1 MFEFKFI
8 LLTTANILYI
18 FCYGVRDVLWLRL
31 LAVAAM
37 VLLLPYYAVHELWDC
52 ICWQIVFIAIN
63 VYWIVAIVRERQPP
77 KMTKAESQLYDSVF
91 KGSCSAKDM
100 LRLIKKADWNEVDYG
115 DVIIKQGTDLD
126 KLIMIHKGRV
136 SVQIEGE
143 EVATLGPG
151 NLVGEMS
158 FLTQE
163 KTVADVL
170 ALGKVR
176 FLSWKRGVLEQMF
189 DDNVPLKSA
198 INEIIG
204 RDLVHKLSSQGK
216 AARIEESHSHS
227 VF

>member
-1 MFEFKFI
+1 MFHFDFI
-8 LLTTANILYI
+8 LLTTANVLYI

-37 VLLLPYYAVHELWDC
+37 FLLLPYYSIHGLYEC
-52 ICWQIVFIAIN
+52 IAWQLVFIAIN

-77 KMTKAESQLYDSVF
+77 QMTKAESQLYEAVF

-100 LRLIKKADWNEVDYG
+100 LRLIKKADWNEVEYS
-115 DVIIKQGTDLD
+115 DVIIKHGTDLD
-126 KLIMIHKGRV
+126 QLIMIHKGNV
-136 SVQIEGE
+136 SVQIKGE

-158 FLTQE
+158 FLTE
-163 KTVADVL
+163 ENTAADVI

-176 FLSWKRGVLEQMF
+176 FLSWKRGVLEGLF
-189 DDNVPLKSA
+189 EDNVSLKSA

-216 AARIEESHSHS
+216 SARIEESHSHS